1 MTSCITYYLIGQSR
15 IGRKSIN
22 NTSVVGR
29 QGVKK
34 EHNSM
39 GKNIVYVNYKN
50 RGVRKDGMMYRLIG
64 GPKKKT

>member
-1 MTSCITYYLIGQSR
+1 MEESLSKQQY
-15 IGRKSIN
+15 

-34 EHNSM
+34 EHSM

-50 RGVRKDGMMYRLIG
+50 RGVRKDGILYRLIG
-64 GPKKKT
+64 GPEKKT